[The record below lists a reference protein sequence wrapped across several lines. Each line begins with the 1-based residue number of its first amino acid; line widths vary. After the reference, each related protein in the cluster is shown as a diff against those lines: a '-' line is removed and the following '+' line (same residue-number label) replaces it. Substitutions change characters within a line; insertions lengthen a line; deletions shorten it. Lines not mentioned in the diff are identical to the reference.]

1 MSNSNSSQSIEAPS
15 LREFYSDVEA
25 NPDVDMDS
33 LHVLPLS
40 IVPFTTSGL
49 KRARMIKNVQLD
61 SVIELF
67 NDNSSGSGQIEVSKI
82 GTVFD
87 LSEEKGSI
95 DKTIIE
101 QLSKINSYDIY
112 TLRINLRKISIPVDQ
127 TDNLKLSEGKNKELV
142 KYMTE
147 FTRPLIKNIYGKQEK
162 EISSVNQLIEMFKNP
177 DQELALKNLRELA
190 DGLQMDLIEIPNF
203 LEDYGD
209 IFLSLAYFQEC
220 AEKIIP
226 NVEVFINEMEKLKT
240 NEQLKFDR
248 NIVKT
253 CEYMDTNLNYITGNL
268 TNRFDNF
275 QKQSEVMWNDIT
287 PDSFRRVKDMIAS
300 HHSTLGGVL
309 CGLAVKMA
317 RWQEKFA
324 DGRGGPMQR
333 AEFLIS
339 EMRQGIEKITDIEKS
354 APDFSQM
361 HP

>member
-1 MSNSNSSQSIEAPS
+1 MSNLNSSQSIEAPS
-15 LREFYSDVEA
+15 LREFYSNVEA
-25 NPDVDMDS
+25 DPYVDMDS

-40 IVPFTTSGL
+40 IVPFATSGL

-67 NDNSSGSGQIEVSKI
+67 KDTSSGSGQIEISKI
-82 GTVFD
+82 DTVFD
-87 LSEEKGSI
+87 LGEEKSSI
-95 DKTIIE
+95 DRTIIE
-101 QLSKINSYDIY
+101 QLSSISSYDIY
-112 TLRINLRKISIPVDQ
+112 TLRINLRKLSIQVDENEKLQ
-127 TDNLKLSEGKNKELV
+127 LSENKSKELV
-142 KYMTE
+142 GYMTE
-147 FTRPLIKNIYGKQEK
+147 FTKPLIKNIYGNQEK
-162 EISSVNQLIEMFKNP
+162 EINSVNQLIEMFKNP
-177 DQELALKNLRELA
+177 DQDLALKNLRELA

-226 NVEVFINEMEKLKT
+226 NVEVFISEMEKIKT

-253 CEYMDTNLNYITGNL
+253 CEYMDVNLNYITGNL
-268 TNRFDNF
+268 KNRFDNF

-300 HHSTLGGVL
+300 HHATLGGVL

-324 DGRGGPMQR
+324 DGRGGPMQK
-333 AEFLIS
+333 AEFLMS
-339 EMRQGIEKITDIEKS
+339 EMRQGIEKITNIERS
-354 APDFSQM
+354 APDFSQVR
-361 HP
+361 P